1 MNNLLNKVKNKY
13 FALASLLAILF
24 SITAAL
30 GGANGFDEVI
40 QFYGLEGI
48 INSGKRNSPRGAA
61 ACRHRRALPWPCPW
75 PGSISIANWRTPA

>member
-1 MNNLLNKVKNKY
+1 MRNLLNKVKNKY
-13 FALASLLAILF
+13 FALASLLAIFF

-48 INSGKRNSPRGAA
+48 INSCLLYTSDAA
-61 ACRHRRALPWPCPW
+61 DE
-75 PGSISIANWRTPA
+75 